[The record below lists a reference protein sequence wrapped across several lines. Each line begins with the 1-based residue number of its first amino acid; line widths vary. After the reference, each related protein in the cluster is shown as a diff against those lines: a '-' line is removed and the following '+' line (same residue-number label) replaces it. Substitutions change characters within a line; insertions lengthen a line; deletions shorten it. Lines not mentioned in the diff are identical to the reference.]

1 MGCHGFCDGKCVSV
15 SKTSPVVL
23 LLPAEGGMV
32 GAARGL
38 QDYRQVRARGT
49 VPGWKKLLEQKTEG
63 LHIQFFT
70 NTSTMDL
77 IPAHV
82 NVFHSN
88 LERMKESAAQ
98 CTNDT
103 EGR

>member
-1 MGCHGFCDGKCVSV
+1 
-15 SKTSPVVL
+15 
-23 LLPAEGGMV
+23 MV

-77 IPAHV
+77 IPAHA

-88 LERMKESAAQ
+88 LERTKGWRVQPSAQMTQRES
-98 CTNDT
+98 N
-103 EGR
+103 